1 MAAVPSV
8 DGVRPPARRLKAL
21 GSLAV
26 TPRDLAAYR
35 DVFLLTDA
43 DLTGGPVL
51 DCPAGASPFGA
62 QVRALGGEAVSV
74 DPAYA
79 DAAGLRERA
88 RADAAKVADWH
99 GAHADQFDWTYLGTP
114 EAVHS
119 AWQTG
124 IDTFWADFCAGE
136 PVPDGT
142 RYVAAGFPDLPFP
155 DGSFSLALSGFL
167 LFVYPELLGYDD
179 TRDALLELARV
190 TDGEVR
196 VYPLHDTTGSP
207 SPWLA
212 DLRAELGGRGVATEV
227 RSTGAAWSS
236 QPDSDRML
244 TCRREQPRSR
254 G

>member
-1 MAAVPSV
+1 MTSP
-8 DGVRPPARRLKAL
+8 DGPRTGRARAL
-21 GSLAV
+21 GTLAV

-43 DLTGGPVL
+43 DLASGRVL

-62 QVRALGGEAVSV
+62 EVRALGGDAVSV

-99 GAHADQFDWTYLGTP
+99 STHADQFDWTYLGSP

-124 IDTFWADFCAGE
+124 IEVFWADFCAADR
-136 PVPDGT
+136 VPDGT
-142 RYVAAGFPDLPFP
+142 RYVAAGFPDLPFA
-155 DGSFSLALSGFL
+155 DRSFSLALSGFL
-167 LFVYPELLGYDD
+167 LFVHPELLGYDD
-179 TRDALLELARV
+179 TRDALLELVRV

-196 VYPLHDTTGSP
+196 VYPLHDTTGRP

-212 DLRAELGGRGVATEV
+212 DLCAELAGRGIATEV
-227 RSTGAAWSS
+227 RSTSAAWSS

-244 TCRREQPRSR
+244 ACRRGGGRLSR
-254 G
+254 A